1 MSLSVSLHEC
11 RVAVDVFAK
20 TFADDQIGLRHFDVL
35 GDLCAFG
42 VLHAM
47 VGPQYLVTIANL
59 DHLERL
65 LVWIAGR
72 ERHVVVRMPVLRHH
86 HVVESLGDAVEYPDR
101 RLLTAK
107 LPPGRKQFC
116 TSTTISALAALGL
129 ILSAANAKRARPSN
143 A

>member
-1 MSLSVSLHEC
+1 MGLSVSLHEC

-20 TFADDQIGLRHFDVL
+20 TFADDQIGLRNFDVL

-47 VGPQYLVTIANL
+47 VWPQHLVTIANL

-65 LVWIAGR
+65 LVWIARR

-86 HVVESLGDAVEYPDR
+86 HIVEAFGDAVDYR
-101 RLLTAK
+101 NHLIAVFHR
-107 LPPGRKQFC
+107 Q
-116 TSTTISALAALGL
+116 AAAWQEAVLHVD
-129 ILSAANAKRARPSN
+129 NNQRA
-143 A
+143 